1 VWSAERVL
9 SSLNRAAAWRR
20 IFWREGSYEDDP
32 YHRDRASVSMEHHS
46 LERVSGEEEEGRGQG
61 CCGNGRGSW
70 GAPICTSGSGN
81 DGELKGIREEVS
93 SWLYVSFCSGVR
105 VREWRRRRSS

>member
-1 VWSAERVL
+1 MESWRGGGVYGTRIQIEMVRVIGIETLCPWSFKSSMSVL
-9 SSLNRAAAWRR
+9 GQRR
-20 IFWREGSYEDDP
+20 K
-32 YHRDRASVSMEHHS
+32 
-46 LERVSGEEEEGRGQG
+46 GEEMS
-61 CCGNGRGSW
+61 CYGNGRGGW
-70 GAPICTSGSGN
+70 GAPICTSRSGN

>member
-1 VWSAERVL
+1 MKMAYVTEIKRRRPWSTIPLEGVL
-9 SSLNRAAAWRR
+9 GR
-20 IFWREGSYEDDP
+20 IRNKEG
-32 YHRDRASVSMEHHS
+32 M
-46 LERVSGEEEEGRGQG
+46 G
-61 CCGNGRGSW
+61 CCGNGRGGW

>member
-1 VWSAERVL
+1 MQKKNWAKGFGWRW
-9 SSLNRAAAWRR
+9 AAST
-20 IFWREGSYEDDP
+20 GSNT
-32 YHRDRASVSMEHHS
+32 ASMEHHFFA
-46 LERVSGEEEEGRGQG
+46 ECSGENEEGRGRSL
-61 CCGNGRGSW
+61 CGNGRGSW

-93 SWLYVSFCSGVR
+93 SWLYVSLCSG